1 MLEALGAVEVR
12 QGDVTDGV
20 LLADPLE
27 IRARRF
33 RAAFVCG
40 LQDGEFPQ
48 RPVPEPFLDDE
59 ARRALSVASG
69 LRLPFHEDVLDR
81 ERSLFYACV
90 SRPQEV
96 LFLSWRSSD
105 EEGEPLVASPFLDDV
120 RALFTDEL
128 WEQRG
133 RRLLAEVT
141 WSPRE
146 APTPRELQR
155 AQAQARNEPDPPP
168 LPAPVTAPCSPRSPR
183 GGPRARGSSRRSPP
197 AGSAGWSRRC
207 CGPSGCRPTPR
218 RCGAARGRTPCWRR
232 RCGG

>member
-1 MLEALGAVEVR
+1 M
-12 QGDVTDGV
+12 
-20 LLADPLE
+20 
-27 IRARRF
+27 
-33 RAAFVCG
+33 
-40 LQDGEFPQ
+40 
-48 RPVPEPFLDDE
+48 PEPFLDDE
-59 ARRALSVASG
+59 ARRALSVAAG

-155 AQAQARNEPDPPP
+155 AQAQARNEPDPPR
-168 LPAPVTAPCSPRSPR
+168 AARAGQRARARAARRS
-183 GGPRARGSSRRSPP
+183 GGPRARASSRRSPP
-197 AGSAGWSRRC
+197 AACAGSSRRC
-207 CGPSGCRPTPR
+207 SRRSG
-218 RCGAARGRTPCWRR
+218 
-232 RCGG
+232 